1 MTAPTAG
8 GWILKACTAYRTNRL
23 GIRLAAASILLACC
37 LLTPLAGAQDEGG
50 DPDRG
55 TQVRASLNR
64 AKKEGA
70 KGQLPRAWWELDARL
85 DQAEESGVTASAWQ
99 TLETDVRRLRN
110 AAAFVAQMRKQ
121 KSGMEAMLGRFDQA
135 LAEIGA
141 LLGEKPS
148 PILSGKPAAD
158 ELLGRLSRANLAR
171 QIMVD
176 SLTVENRRLGE
187 SVQTEV
193 GYQDSMIT
201 ALQVE
206 VSALRQK
213 LWETELRAGVAEADR
228 SAAETVLSR
237 KQQREETIASLRE
250 SFGPTEGEIQLTP
263 EGTIVM
269 RVYGISFGVG
279 SAALKAG
286 QQALIAKIAAATK
299 RFPGAE
305 VRIEGHTDDTGRRD
319 GNLRLSRRRAETVA
333 RMLEQQLGL
342 AADSIATEGFGP
354 DRPVALNSTAEGR
367 AKNRRIDV
375 VISGGS

>member
-1 MTAPTAG
+1 M
-8 GWILKACTAYRTNRL
+8 N
-23 GIRLAAASILLACC
+23 
-37 LLTPLAGAQDEGG
+37 
-50 DPDRG
+50 
-55 TQVRASLNR
+55 V
-64 AKKEGA
+64 AKSDGA
-70 KGQLPRAWWELDARL
+70 KGQLPHAWWELDARL
-85 DQAEESGVTASAWQ
+85 DQAEEGGATASEWQ
-99 TLETDVRRLRN
+99 ALETDVRRLRN

-176 SLTVENRRLGE
+176 SLTVENRRLSE

-201 ALQVE
+201 ALQIE

-237 KQQREETIASLRE
+237 KQQREETIVSLRE

-286 QQALIAKIAAATK
+286 QQALIAKIAAAMK

-333 RMLEQQLGL
+333 RMLEQQLEL